1 MDNLSRLP
9 RHVSLIM
16 DGNGR
21 WALQRGKERVDGHIE
36 GVNSVRE
43 VMKTSLELGIEYI
56 SFFAFSEENWG
67 RPQEEVNCLMELML
81 KALDNELKTFTDNG
95 VRLLVL
101 GNRERLP

>member
-56 SFFAFSEENWG
+56 
-67 RPQEEVNCLMELML
+67 
-81 KALDNELKTFTDNG
+81 
-95 VRLLVL
+95 
-101 GNRERLP
+101 

>member
-67 RPQEEVNCLMELML
+67 RPQEEVNCLMELIQIIIMKML
-81 KALDNELKTFTDNG
+81 SMLN
-95 VRLLVL
+95 LLNVP
-101 GNRERLP
+101 NNTKMAIV